1 MIATRFNRFLREEA
15 AELATGGGP
24 AALPA
29 AAAPA
34 PAPALVVLP
43 DPVAAEE
50 AAAAPAAPVLAADP
64 VREPS
69 LLEKARAAFQSKAS
83 LLADANTAQ
92 AQLAEAQRLITG
104 LQTEKAGLAA
114 QVDALTGEL
123 ATLRAE
129 RAEISNLLDTARAT
143 SAAAEDRAADI
154 VAAVG
159 FPAAALPAAEA
170 EMEDDLDTVHA
181 RMLAATDP
189 KEKAKLARE
198 VRALRTRK
206 N

>member
-34 PAPALVVLP
+34 PALVVLP
-43 DPVAAEE
+43 DPVAAEQ
-50 AAAAPAAPVLAADP
+50 AAAAPAAPVLAAAEP
-64 VREPS
+64 PREPT
-69 LLEKARAAFQSKAS
+69 LLEKAYASFQGKAH
-83 LLADANTAQ
+83 LVAEANAAQ
-92 AQLAEAQRLITG
+92 AQLADSQRLIAT
-104 LQTEKAGLAA
+104 LQGEKAALAA
-114 QVDALTGEL
+114 ERDGLKGEL
-123 ATLRAE
+123 EALRAE
-129 RAEISNLLDTARAT
+129 RAEISALLDTAKAT

-170 EMEDDLDTVHA
+170 EMEDTLETLTA
-181 RMLAATDP
+181 KLQATTDP
-189 KEKAKLARE
+189 KDRWAISRKIS
-198 VRALRTRK
+198 ALRWK
-206 N
+206 